1 MDKTWTTV
9 LLLGGGLV
17 LLSAAAAASAAAVS
31 ALRPKPVSPNPKV
44 TRWDDYI
51 YRAVDITGVQPAV
64 IAATIQIESSG
75 YSGTTGAADE
85 IGLMQIKCDTAK
97 MMGFKGDCARLFNPD
112 LNVLYGAKYLK
123 HQLQRYDGNLAK
135 MFSAYNAGT
144 YTKAN
149 KTYVGRAM
157 RAYQQY
163 QNYYI

>member
-9 LLLGGGLV
+9 FLIGGGLV
-17 LLSAAAAASAAAVS
+17 LLSASVAAVS
-31 ALRPKPVSPNPKV
+31 VSHPKPTSPNPKV

-51 YRAVDITGVQPAV
+51 YRAVDITGIRPAI
-64 IAATIQIESSG
+64 IAATIEIESSG
-75 YSGTTGAADE
+75 YSGTTGAANE

-123 HQLQRYDGNLAK
+123 FQFHRYDDNVEK

-149 KTYVGRAM
+149 KTYVSRAM
-157 RAYQQY
+157 SAYRQY
-163 QNYYI
+163 LRYY